1 MSPGLIDGHIHIEST
16 FLSPTEFWN
25 IFAPHGTSAVI
36 CDPHEITNVLGY
48 RGIDHILQSTHNQ
61 PVKVYLM
68 MPSCVPATNMET
80 SGATILADD
89 IGCYLHQYPDR
100 IIGLGEMMNY
110 PGVIAGDNV
119 VLSKLLAA
127 EDRPKD
133 GHAPLLSGHLLDA
146 YILAGIESDHECS
159 NINEAR
165 EKLRKGMHVMIRE
178 GTHEKNLKDLIP
190 LVNEYNSSRFSLVSD
205 DRDPIDL
212 KENGHVDS
220 LIRMAISC
228 GVPPV
233 PAIQMASINTARYFG
248 LKDYGAI
255 AIGFKANFIL
265 LDDLNSFTISEVFLD
280 GQRLVDDLNNSTKNK
295 DKTKHGTNLV
305 DTNMVNKIQNSAN
318 THSIISSVNTMHI
331 KSLANPNMFEIVAKQ
346 DRKLLNVI
354 GVILGQIITEKRTEQ
369 ARIYNGLVI
378 ANEHKNLAK
387 LAVIE
392 RHHMTGKY
400 RD

>member
-16 FLSPTEFWN
+16 FLSPTEFCN
-25 IFAPHGTSAVI
+25 MVAPHGTSAVI
-36 CDPHEITNVLGY
+36 CDPHEITNVLGTH
-48 RGIDHILQSTHNQ
+48 GIDYILQSTHNQ

-165 EKLRKGMHVMIRE
+165 DKLRKGMHIMIRE
-178 GTHEKNLKDLIP
+178 GTHEKNFKDLIP

-205 DRDPIDL
+205 NRDPIDL

-233 PAIQMASINTARYFG
+233 RAIQMASINTARYFG

-255 AIGFKANFIL
+255 AIEFKANFIL
-265 LDDLNSFTISEVFLD
+265 
-280 GQRLVDDLNNSTKNK
+280 G
-295 DKTKHGTNLV
+295 
-305 DTNMVNKIQNSAN
+305 
-318 THSIISSVNTMHI
+318 
-331 KSLANPNMFEIVAKQ
+331 
-346 DRKLLNVI
+346 
-354 GVILGQIITEKRTEQ
+354 
-369 ARIYNGLVI
+369 
-378 ANEHKNLAK
+378 
-387 LAVIE
+387 
-392 RHHMTGKY
+392 
-400 RD
+400 